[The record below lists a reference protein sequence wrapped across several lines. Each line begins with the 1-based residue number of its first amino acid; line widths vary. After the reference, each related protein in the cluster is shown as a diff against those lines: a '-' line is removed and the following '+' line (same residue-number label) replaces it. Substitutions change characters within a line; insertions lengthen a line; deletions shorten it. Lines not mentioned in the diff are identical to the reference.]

1 MSLPNEWSLVSL
13 NEVAAPEKGAI
24 RRGPFGGSIKKEI
37 FVADGY
43 KVYEQQ
49 NAIESNFEIG
59 HYFIDEQ
66 KFQDMEGFSVKANDL
81 IISCAGTIGRIA
93 IVPSDARPGIIN
105 QALMR
110 IRPNTSVIM
119 PRYLKWFLESPIA
132 KRDIFGQVAGTA
144 LKNLAAISEIKKSQI
159 PLPPLEEQRRIAAIL
174 DKADE
179 VRRKRKQA
187 IALTEELLKS
197 AFLKIVGSKNPDY
210 HQWKEVVLAELAL
223 PVKGSMRTG
232 PFGSTLLHSEFVD
245 EGIAVLGIDNAVQNR
260 FAWGERRFI
269 TSEKYKSLKRY
280 TIKPGDVIITI
291 MGTTGRSAVVPE
303 DIPTA
308 INTKHL
314 AAITLDNSKALP
326 EYVSNAIH
334 QDPFVL
340 HQIALRNRGAIM
352 AGLNLGIIKELK
364 VRLPPLDQQV
374 IYSKVIKQ
382 IRQKQEKLE
391 RAANDTNN
399 LFNSLLQKAF
409 RGEL

>member
-1 MSLPNEWSLVSL
+1 MSLPNGWSLVSL
-13 NEVAAPEKGAI
+13 DEVAAPEKGAI

-66 KFQDMEGFSVKANDL
+66 KYKEMEGFSVKPNDL

-93 IVPSDARPGIIN
+93 IVPSHARPGIIN

-110 IRPNTSVIM
+110 IRPNTSVVM
-119 PRYLKWFLESPIA
+119 PHYLKWFLESPIA
-132 KRDIFGQVAGTA
+132 QKDIFGQVAGTA

-159 PLPPLEEQRRIAAIL
+159 PLPPLEEQRRIVAIL
-174 DKADE
+174 DKADG
-179 VRRKRKQA
+179 VRRKRKEA
-187 IALTEELLKS
+187 IALTEELLRS
-197 AFLKIVGSKNPDY
+197 AFLNLVSTEHPAYHDWPEVPLSK
-210 HQWKEVVLAELAL
+210 LAL
-223 PVKGSMRTG
+223 PKKGSMRTG

-245 EGIAVLGIDNAVQNR
+245 EGIAVLGIDNAVQNC

-269 TSEKYKSLKRY
+269 SPEKYEGLKQY
-280 TIKPGDVIITI
+280 TVKPGDVIITI
-291 MGTTGRSAVVPE
+291 MGTIGRSAVVPE
-303 DIPTA
+303 NIPTA

-314 AAITLDNSKALP
+314 AAITLDRSKALP
-326 EYVSNAIH
+326 EYLSNAIH
-334 QDPFVL
+334 RDPFVL

-364 VRLPPLDQQV
+364 VRLPPLEQQV
-374 IYSKVIKQ
+374 LYDKVVKQ
-382 IRQKQEKLE
+382 TRQEQEKLKN
-391 RAANDTNN
+391 AANTSNE